1 MINKQ
6 LITIKSEAWSDET
19 NTHRY
24 VLRREWFE
32 GTEDKKGDLAAVVTI
47 RPSSTSPY
55 TEDLTMMLIEKNV
68 RQLGFSGF
76 IAVNL
81 FSSIEAKDRASFLK
95 GMDKQ
100 SLEVF
105 TTVLSEKRISQII
118 FAVGSIVK
126 TNSVAMDQAKKCY
139 NLLTPKQKKL
149 TKVLVNSAGVIAH
162 PLSVYARKKWL
173 LGKTECL
180 FSKAGDL
187 AKK

>member
-6 LITIKSEAWSDET
+6 LITIKSEAWTNER

-24 VLRREWFE
+24 VLRREWLE
-32 GTEDKKGDLAAVVTI
+32 GIEDKKGDLAAVITI

-55 TEDLTMMLIEKNV
+55 TEDLTMMLIEKHV

-95 GMDKQ
+95 GVDDQ
-100 SLEVF
+100 TLEVF
-105 TTVLSEKRISQII
+105 TTVLAEKRISQII

-126 TNSVAMDQAKKCY
+126 TNSVAMDQAEKCY
-139 NLLTPKQKKL
+139 DLLTPKQKKM
-149 TKVLVNSAGVIAH
+149 TQVLINSKGAIAH
-162 PLSVYARKKWL
+162 PLSVQVRKAWNLENAKL
-173 LGKTECL
+173 L
-180 FSKAGDL
+180 FSK
-187 AKK
+187 KKMEK